1 MADIIDA
8 GELGPGK
15 VFYYEGQLLSVIDI
29 QHNKTAMA
37 KMKHK
42 IKTKNLRTGAT
53 SEIMM
58 FSGTK
63 VELAYL
69 DKKEMQFLY
78 ADDGHDGFAYF
89 MDMET
94 YDQVQLPKDRIEWE
108 LKFLAPEANVQIT
121 YHGEE
126 ILGIQLPPKVNLRIV
141 ECDDN
146 ATAGDT
152 VNKAMKDAELETGLH
167 VRVPMFI
174 KNGTLISVRTDTGE
188 YDSRA

>member
-15 VFYYEGQLLSVIDI
+15 VFYYDGQLLQVVDI

-42 IKTKNLRTGAT
+42 IKAKNLRSGAT
-53 SEIMM
+53 SEIMI

-78 ADDGHDGFAYF
+78 ADDGKDGFAYF
-89 MDMET
+89 MDTET
-94 YDQVQLPKDRIEWE
+94 YDQVQLPKERIAWE
-108 LKFLAPEANVQIT
+108 LQFLAPEANVQIT

-141 ECDDN
+141 DCDDN

-152 VNKAMKDAELETGLH
+152 VNKAMKDAGLETGLH

-174 KNGTLISVRTDTGE
+174 KNGTLISVRTGTGE

>member
-15 VFYYEGQLLSVIDI
+15 VFYYDGQLLSVVEIE
-29 QHNKTAMA
+29 HNKTAMA

-53 SEIMM
+53 SEIML

-78 ADDGHDGFAYF
+78 SDDGNDGFAYF
-89 MDMET
+89 MDTET

-108 LKFLAPEANVQIT
+108 LKFLAPEANVIIT

-167 VRVPMFI
+167 IRVPMFI
-174 KNGTLISVRTDTGE
+174 KNGTLVSVRTDTGE